1 MGGLKCGCLAVGGGG
16 DVMGG
21 GRGHGRAM
29 EGREGEKEG
38 GVEKGLGRGEA
49 RAVSGG
55 RREGRDGKGYGKHEK
70 TGNGYEGRRAV
81 EARIRYQHDA
91 RTNVVHNSQFLKI
104 NNLFRESRGGRL
116 QNMTRHNTT
125 LSRHP
130 TPYPNPNRDRHKTQA
145 P

>member
-55 RREGRDGKGYGKHEK
+55 RREGRE
-70 TGNGYEGRRAV
+70 
-81 EARIRYQHDA
+81 RIRK
-91 RTNVVHNSQFLKI
+91 T
-104 NNLFRESRGGRL
+104 RE
-116 QNMTRHNTT
+116 
-125 LSRHP
+125 
-130 TPYPNPNRDRHKTQA
+130 DR
-145 P
+145 